1 MKLSEK
7 ESQKVLLMENSMED
21 VYTKLESEIDRIV
34 TVAKDMDY
42 EEYPRSDNQLRRLF
56 AGFISTWVRS
66 ENRLLNEWHDYKFPT
81 ELTLKEIFTKLNE
94 PYVWSCKC
102 FCDKCLTAYKLKKE
116 RENNRQNKKKK
127 FKNT

>member
-42 EEYPRSDNQLRRLF
+42 EEYPRSDNQLRNLF
-56 AGFISTWVRS
+56 DGFLSTWVRS
-66 ENRLLNEWHDYKFPT
+66 DNRLLNEWHDYRFPT
-81 ELTLKEIFTKLNE
+81 ELALKEIFTKLNE
-94 PYVWSCKC
+94 PCVWPCKC
-102 FCDKCLTAYKLKKE
+102 FCDKCLIAYKIKKE
-116 RENNRQNKKKK
+116 KEKNLRNKKKK
-127 FKNT
+127 FSNP